1 MKARIK
7 WVEGATFVAESGSG
21 HALVIDGP
29 PGHGGRNLGAR
40 PMETVLMGLGA
51 CSAFD
56 VVSIL
61 AKARQRADS
70 VHVELDAERADA
82 VPAVFTRIH
91 LHYVIRGRGVK
102 AATVARAVALSVDKY
117 CSVTAMLRPQ
127 VQISHD
133 WHIEEDQA
141 PVDDTVPAASPD
153 ASA

>member
-21 HALVIDGP
+21 HAIVMDGP
-29 PGHGGRNLGAR
+29 PDHGGRNLGPR

-61 AKARQRADS
+61 GKSRQQVS
-70 VHVELDAERADA
+70 SCHVELEAERADA

-91 LHYVIRGRGVK
+91 LHYVVRGPALK
-102 AATVARAVALSVDKY
+102 PAAVARAVELSVDKY
-117 CSVTAMLRPQ
+117 CSVTAMLRPH
-127 VQISHD
+127 VAISHD
-133 WHIEEDQA
+133 WSIE
-141 PVDDTVPAASPD
+141 DDAQSD
-153 ASA
+153 AGA

>member
-7 WVEGATFVAESGSG
+7 WVEGSTFVAESGSG

-29 PGHGGRNLGAR
+29 PEHGGRNLGAR

-61 AKARQRADS
+61 AKARQQVS
-70 VHVELDAERADA
+70 SCHVELDAERADA

-91 LHYVIRGRGVK
+91 LHYVIRGRAVK
-102 AATVARAVALSVDKY
+102 PAAVARAVELSVDKY
-117 CSVTAMLRPQ
+117 CSVTAMLRPR
-127 VQISHD
+127 VAISHD
-133 WHIEEDQA
+133 WHVEDEVA
-141 PVDDTVPAASPD
+141 VPGSESD
-153 ASA
+153 

>member
-29 PGHGGRNLGAR
+29 PDHGGRNLGAR

-61 AKARQRADS
+61 AKTRQRVSSA
-70 VHVELDAERADA
+70 HVELDAERADA

-91 LHYVIRGRGVK
+91 LHYVIRGRGVTP
-102 AATVARAVALSVDKY
+102 AAVARAVELSVDKY
-117 CSVTAMLRPQ
+117 CSVTAMLRPH
-127 VQISHD
+127 VAISHD
-133 WHIEEDQA
+133 WRIEEDA
-141 PVDDTVPAASPD
+141 DEAGNGD
-153 ASA
+153 AGV